1 MKIEIIGKQDIKL
14 DPQDTAFCEQ
24 GTVLFN
30 DRKKMRDQCRIGDHD
45 SFAKESTA
53 FCPTDVEDIAES
65 CEIF

>member
-30 DRKKMRDQCRIGDHD
+30 DRKKMWDQCRIGDHD

-53 FCPTDVEDIAES
+53 FRPTDVEDIAES

>member
-30 DRKKMRDQCRIGDHD
+30 CLLYTSDAAD
-45 SFAKESTA
+45 E
-53 FCPTDVEDIAES
+53 
-65 CEIF
+65 